1 MLAFNL
7 LRRTTLQ
14 FHRGLLFC
22 GLLIV
27 CAAVSGAIGH
37 AAEPQTV
44 GSIER
49 LDPALDELVAPNAEM
64 EVIGEG
70 YEWCEGP
77 VWVRDGEFLLFS
89 DIPNNA
95 VMRWDAQSGARLYLK
110 PAGYTG
116 TEPRGGE
123 SGSNGLVLDRQG
135 RLILC
140 QHGDRR
146 VARLDSGWDNPQAK
160 YVTLAD
166 KYQGKRFNSPNDAV
180 VAADGT
186 IYFTDPPYGLEKAM
200 EDPQKDLPFQGVYR
214 LATNGKLSL
223 LTMDVERPNGIGLSP
238 DEKTLYVANSDNVRN
253 VVLAFPISADGALGT
268 EREIFDARELKNQRP
283 GSCDGLV
290 VDQRGNVFV
299 TVPGGVAI
307 ISPAGQHLGTLVT
320 NDRTANVEFG
330 EDGSTLFI
338 CANHRMLKI
347 RTKTRGIGY

>member
-1 MLAFNL
+1 M
-7 LRRTTLQ
+7 Q
-14 FHRGLLFC
+14 
-22 GLLIV
+22 
-27 CAAVSGAIGH
+27 SAIGH

-49 LDPALDELVAPNAEM
+49 HDPALDELVAPDAKM

-95 VMRWDAQSGARLYLK
+95 IMRWDARGGSRLYLK

-146 VARLDSGWDNPQAK
+146 VARLDSSWDKPQAK

-166 KYQGKRFNSPNDAV
+166 RYMGKRFNSPNDAV

-186 IYFTDPPYGLEKAM
+186 IFFTDPPYGLEKTM
-200 EDPQKDLPFQGVYR
+200 EDPKKELAFQGVYR
-214 LATNGKLSL
+214 LSPDGKLTL
-223 LTMDVERPNGIGLSP
+223 LTKEMERPNGIGLSP
-238 DEKTLYVANSDNVRN
+238 DEKTLYVANSYDERN
-253 VVLAFPISADGALGT
+253 VAVAFPINADGTLGT
-268 EREIFDARELKNQRP
+268 VREIFSARELINQRP

-290 VDQRGNVFV
+290 VDQHGNVFV

-307 ISPAGQHLGTLVT
+307 ITPEGKHLGTLVT
-320 NDRTANVEFG
+320 DDRTANVEFG

-347 RTKTRGIGY
+347 RTKTKGIGY